1 MAFDSDRY
9 EILEDEIKKFRV
21 ENPEHPNLMTEEKL
35 ETYWQL
41 INEQRSLCKVI
52 LDTSR
57 NKQ

>member
-21 ENPEHPNLMTEEKL
+21 KNPEHPKLMTEEKL

-41 INEQRSLCKVI
+41 INEQRSLFKVI

-57 NKQ
+57 NK